1 MPEKN
6 DEVSIST
13 QCSHIFHKH
22 CIYEWLKRNG
32 TCPCCRC
39 RMIPE
44 EVNVNKNAVRYQSS
58 LEEDVS
64 SLERYFPEQAP
75 ELLDPLFCMF
85 FF

>member
-1 MPEKN
+1 
-6 DEVSIST
+6 
-13 QCSHIFHKH
+13 
-22 CIYEWLKRNG
+22 
-32 TCPCCRC
+32 
-39 RMIPE
+39 MIPE